1 MRVFG
6 RKEFLYIEL
15 AKVPQANSLTKM
27 RTLHS
32 LFSTT
37 LFLLHRVP
45 WSHRVARG
53 AVRLH

>member
-1 MRVFG
+1 VRVFV
-6 RKEFLYIEL
+6 RREFLYIEL